1 MGINIKDYLPLV
13 RRPSRYIGGEVNSVV
28 KDLSTVALKFGLGFP
43 DAYEVGMSHL
53 GIQILYQTLN
63 ARDDIAA
70 ERVFAPWGDM
80 EALLR
85 DKGERLATLESAIAL
100 NELDILG
107 FSLQY
112 ELSYTNVLNM
122 LDLGSIPLKAAER
135 KDSDPLVIGGGPSC
149 FNPEPMA
156 EFFDAFLL
164 GDGEEAIMEI
174 VDTVIACKAD
184 RLDRAATLKRLSGIK
199 GIYVPSLF
207 DVSYNADNTVSEI
220 TPLLSGYDCVERRIV
235 TDIDAMAAPVRPVIP
250 FVETIHDRVTV
261 EIARGCTRG
270 CRFCAAGMLYR
281 PARER
286 SGARI
291 IEIIKETL
299 ANTGYDEVS
308 LLSLSTG
315 DYTGISELLA
325 KLMGCFARDHIAV
338 SLPSMRVGTLT
349 EKLAAEI
356 SKVRKTGFTLAPE
369 AGSERLRHLINKG
382 ITEED
387 LLTGAEEIF
396 SLGWKALKLYFMT
409 GLPTETEADI
419 ADIVRLAGA
428 VKRKGRTAKGGRSPQ
443 VNVSVATFIP
453 KPFTPFQWCAQ
464 VTTDESRGAQR
475 LLRKRLKGQ
484 GLGFKWHDPA
494 MSLYEGVFSRGD
506 RRLSAV
512 ILKAFESG
520 CRFDGWTECFDPA
533 PWEAAFAA
541 AAIETDF
548 YTVRPRP
555 EAEVFPWDHLRAG
568 VTKEFLYAE
577 YLKALELAQTPD
589 CKVEGCPDCGVCD
602 HKVVKNILAPRSE
615 FEEAHPLSERAGDAG
630 GAESTIQGTVRIRLL
645 FSKGGA
651 LRFLGHLELVSLV
664 KRMIRRAGLPVVYSK
679 GFHPMPK
686 LVFSPPLPVG
696 LESDGELLDIDID
709 AALDTGGAGLDP
721 ASVMERLNSV
731 APEGIRFLEAE
742 SISLN
747 SSAPSA
753 SINEVGYLIMLT
765 DGPKGLDIDL
775 DDIDGILRDFQ
786 TKDSFLLSISK
797 KDKVREVDIRP
808 LVSELRLDGDAG
820 GSAKLRLVLK
830 KADNGPV
837 LRPTDVLV
845 GLLNLSVED
854 ASLIP
859 ILKTKTVH

>member
-1 MGINIKDYLPLV
+1 MTFNIKDYLPLV

-28 KDLSTVALKFGLGFP
+28 KDLSTVELKFGLAFP

-53 GIQILYQTLN
+53 GIQILYQILN
-63 ARDDIAA
+63 ARDEVAC
-70 ERVFAPWGDM
+70 ERVFAPWPDM

-85 DKGERLATLESAIAL
+85 DKGERLRTLESSIAL
-100 NELDILG
+100 GELDVLG

-122 LDLGSIPLKAAER
+122 LDLGGIPLKAAER
-135 KDSDPLVIGGGPSC
+135 LASDPFVIGGGPSC

-164 GDGEEAIMEI
+164 GDGEEAVVEI
-174 VDTVIACKAD
+174 AEAVIDSKREGA
-184 RLDRAATLKRLSGIK
+184 DRAATLRRLSGIK
-199 GIYVPSLF
+199 GVYVPSLF
-207 DVSYNADNTVSEI
+207 DVSYNADGTVGEI
-220 TPLLSGYDCVERRIV
+220 TPLHPGYDCVERRIV
-235 TDIDAMAAPVRPVIP
+235 TDIDALAVPARPVIP
-250 FVETIHDRVTV
+250 FVETIHDRVTI

-281 PARER
+281 PVRER
-286 SGARI
+286 SPALIAR
-291 IEIIKETL
+291 IIKETL

-308 LLSLSTG
+308 FLSLSTG

-325 KLMGCFARDHIAV
+325 ALMGCFAAEHIAV
-338 SLPSMRVGTLT
+338 SLPSMRVGTLN
-349 EKLAAEI
+349 EQLAAEI
-356 SKVRKTGFTLAPE
+356 SRVRKTGFTLAPE
-369 AGSERLRHLINKG
+369 AGSERLRLLINKG

-387 LLTGAEEIF
+387 LLTGAEEVF
-396 SLGWKALKLYFMT
+396 RLGWKALKLYFMT
-409 GLPTETEADI
+409 GLPTETEADV

-428 VKRKGRTAKGGRSPQ
+428 VKRKGRQAKGGRSPQ

-453 KPFTPFQWCAQ
+453 KPFTPFQWAPQ
-464 VTTDESRGAQR
+464 ATTDESRAAQR
-475 LLRKRLKGQ
+475 LLRKRLKAQ

-494 MSLYEGVFSRGD
+494 MSLFEGVFSRGD

-520 CRFDGWTECFDPA
+520 CRFDGWSEWFDPE
-533 PWEAAFAA
+533 PWHAAFAA
-541 AAIETDF
+541 AGIETDF
-548 YTVRPRP
+548 YTARRRPA
-555 EAEVFPWDHLRAG
+555 AEVFPWDHLRAG
-568 VTKEFLYAE
+568 VTKEFLYEE
-577 YLKALELAQTPD
+577 YEKALDLVETPD
-589 CKVEGCPDCGVCD
+589 CKLHGCPNCGVCD
-602 HKVVKNILAPRSE
+602 HKVVKNIVASPSGLE
-615 FEEAHPLSERAGDAG
+615 GAGSQSACADGAG
-630 GAESTIQGTVRIRLL
+630 GAETPTPIIIRVRLL
-645 FSKGGA
+645 FSKGGD
-651 LRFLGHLELVSLV
+651 LRFLGHLELVSV
-664 KRMIRRAGLPVVYSK
+664 IKRMIRRAGLPVAYSK

-696 LESDGELLDIDID
+696 IESDGELLDID
-709 AALDTGGAGLDP
+709 LETGSGTPGVRLDP
-721 ASVMERLNSV
+721 ASVLERLNSV
-731 APEGIRFLEAE
+731 APEGIRFLESAL
-742 SISLN
+742 ISLN

-753 SINEVGYLIMLT
+753 SMSENGYIILLT
-765 DGPKGLDIDL
+765 DGPQGLDIDL

-797 KDKVREVDIRP
+797 KDKVRELDIKP
-808 LVSELRLDGDAG
+808 LVSEIGLDGD
-820 GSAKLRLVLK
+820 GSGKLRLVLK
-830 KADNGPV
+830 KTDGPV